1 LNRMALI
8 DVGTE
13 DELKKLIEEHRG
25 CLFTLHFWASWA
37 KQCEQMN
44 DVLGELAK
52 DSKLVHVK
60 FIKVEAEELPDLC
73 ETYEVEAVPTFV
85 LLKNGKVIDRVQG
98 ANAPEL
104 TKKIRLHSER
114 ELALPPSTPGSC
126 GDTPAQTDPKLS
138 LDDRLRALV
147 KRDPVLLFMKGSPA
161 EPRCGFSKQVIK
173 ILEEQNV
180 IFGHFDILKDDEVR
194 QGLKTF
200 SNWPTYPQLYVNGSL
215 LGGLDVIKELI
226 EEEEFLDQLPE
237 EAKRKPQLSL
247 DDRLKALVNK
257 EAVMIFMKGVPENP
271 RCGFSKQLVAILS
284 AEAPD
289 VAYGHF
295 DILSDEEVRQ
305 GLKTFSNWP
314 TYPQIY
320 VKGELVG
327 GLDILKELQE
337 AGELKDTLMGN

>member
-1 LNRMALI
+1 MALI
-8 DVGTE
+8 EIGTE
-13 DELKKLIEEHRG
+13 DELAKLMKDYQG

-37 KQCEQMN
+37 AQCEQMN
-44 DVLGELAK
+44 AVLTELAK

-60 FIKVEAEELPDLC
+60 FVKVEAEELPDLC

-85 LLKNGKVIDRVQG
+85 LLKNGKVIDRIQG

-104 TKKIRLHSER
+104 TKKIRLYSEK
-114 ELALPPSTPGSC
+114 ELALPPSTPGSVEEV
-126 GDTPAQTDPKLS
+126 PAQADPTLP
-138 LDDRLRALV
+138 LEDRLRALV
-147 KRDPVLLFMKGSPA
+147 KRDPVLLFMKGSPN

-173 ILEEQNV
+173 ILDDQNV

-226 EEEEFLDQLPE
+226 EEGEFLDQLPE
-237 EAKRKPQLSL
+237 DAKKKPELSL
-247 DDRLKALVNK
+247 EDRLKALISK
-257 EAVMIFMKGVPENP
+257 EPVMIFMKGVPENP
-271 RCGFSKQLVAILS
+271 RCGFSKQLVGILQ

-295 DILSDEEVRQ
+295 DILGDEEVRQ

>member
-1 LNRMALI
+1 MASGLV
-8 DVGTE
+8 DVANE
-13 DELKKLIEEHRG
+13 DELKKLMAENKG
-25 CLFTLHFWASWA
+25 CLFALHFWASWA
-37 KQCEQMN
+37 AQCEQMN
-44 DVLGELAK
+44 DVLQELAK
-52 DSKLVHVK
+52 DTKLVHVR

-73 ETYEVEAVPTFV
+73 ETYEVEAVPTFI
-85 LLKNGKVIDRVQG
+85 LLKNEKVVDRVQG

-114 ELALPPSTPGSC
+114 ELALPDSAPAAAST
-126 GDTPAQTDPKLS
+126 TAAPAS

-161 EPRCGFSKQVIK
+161 EPKCGFSKQVIK
-173 ILEEQNV
+173 ILDEQNV

-200 SNWPTYPQLYVNGSL
+200 SNWPTYPQLYVDGSL
-215 LGGLDVIKELI
+215 LGGLDVIKELV
-226 EEEEFLDQLPE
+226 EEGEFLDQLPDS
-237 EAKRKPQLSL
+237 AKRKPEMTLE
-247 DDRLKALVNK
+247 DRLKSLINK
-257 EAVMIFMKGVPENP
+257 ESVMIFMKGAPENP
-271 RCGFSKQLVAILS
+271 RCGFSKQLVSILS
-284 AEAPD
+284 AEVPD
-289 VAYGHF
+289 VKYGHF

>member
-1 LNRMALI
+1 MASGLI
-8 DVGTE
+8 AIANE
-13 DELKKLIEEHRG
+13 DELAKLMKENQG

-37 KQCEQMN
+37 AQCEQMN
-44 DVLGELAK
+44 AVLEELAK
-52 DSKLVHVK
+52 DTKLVHVK

-85 LLKNGKVIDRVQG
+85 LLKNGKVVDRVQG

-114 ELALPPSTPGSC
+114 ELALPASTPGSA
-126 GDTPAQTDPKLS
+126 GDAPAPAAAAPQS
-138 LDDRLRALV
+138 LEDRLRALV

-161 EPRCGFSKQVIK
+161 EPRCGFSKQIIK
-173 ILEEQNV
+173 ILDEQNV
-180 IFGHFDILKDDEVR
+180 IFGSFDILKDEEVR

-215 LGGLDVIKELI
+215 LGGLDVVKELI
-226 EEEEFLDQLPE
+226 EEGEFLDQLPE
-237 EAKRKPQLSL
+237 SAKKQPALTL
-247 DDRLKALVNK
+247 DDRLKALINK
-257 EAVMIFMKGVPENP
+257 EPVMIFMKGAPENP
-271 RCGFSKQLVAILS
+271 RCGFSKQLVGILT
-284 AEAPD
+284 AEVPD
-289 VAYGHF
+289 IPYGHF

-305 GLKTFSNWP
+305 GLKTYSNWP

>member
-1 LNRMALI
+1 MALI
-8 DVGTE
+8 EIGTE
-13 DELKKLIEEHRG
+13 DELAKLMKDHQG

-37 KQCEQMN
+37 AQCEQMN
-44 DVLGELAK
+44 AVLTELAK

-60 FIKVEAEELPDLC
+60 FVKVEAEELPDLC

-85 LLKNGKVIDRVQG
+85 LLKNGKVIDRIQG

-104 TKKIRLHSER
+104 TKKIRLYSEK
-114 ELALPPSTPGSC
+114 ELALPPSTPGSVEEV
-126 GDTPAQTDPKLS
+126 PAQADPTLP
-138 LDDRLRALV
+138 LEDRLRALV
-147 KRDPVLLFMKGSPA
+147 KRDPVLLFMKGSPN

-173 ILEEQNV
+173 ILDDQNV

-226 EEEEFLDQLPE
+226 EEGEFLDQLPE
-237 EAKRKPQLSL
+237 DAKKKPELSL
-247 DDRLKALVNK
+247 EDRLKALISK
-257 EAVMIFMKGVPENP
+257 EPVMIFMKGVPENP
-271 RCGFSKQLVAILS
+271 RCGFSKQLVGILQ

-295 DILSDEEVRQ
+295 DILGDEEVRQ

>member
-1 LNRMALI
+1 MALI
-8 DVGTE
+8 EIGTE
-13 DELKKLIEEHRG
+13 DELAKLMKDYQG

-37 KQCEQMN
+37 AQCEQMN
-44 DVLGELAK
+44 AVLTELAK

-60 FIKVEAEELPDLC
+60 FVKVEAEELPDLC

-85 LLKNGKVIDRVQG
+85 LLKNGKVIDRIQG

-104 TKKIRLHSER
+104 TKKIRLHSEK
-114 ELALPPSTPGSC
+114 ELALPPSTPGSVEEV
-126 GDTPAQTDPKLS
+126 PAQADPTLP
-138 LDDRLRALV
+138 LEDRLRALV
-147 KRDPVLLFMKGSPA
+147 KRDPVLLFMKGSPN

-173 ILEEQNV
+173 ILDDQNV

-226 EEEEFLDQLPE
+226 EEGEFLDQLPE
-237 EAKRKPQLSL
+237 DAKKKPELSL
-247 DDRLKALVNK
+247 EDRLKALISK
-257 EAVMIFMKGVPENP
+257 EPVMIFMKGVPENP
-271 RCGFSKQLVAILS
+271 RCGFSKQLVGILQ

-295 DILSDEEVRQ
+295 DILGDEEVRQ

>member
-1 LNRMALI
+1 MASGLI
-8 DVGTE
+8 SVASE
-13 DELKKLIEEHRG
+13 DELRKLMKEHQG
-25 CLFTLHFWASWA
+25 CLFALHFWASWA
-37 KQCEQMN
+37 TQCEQMN
-44 DVLGELAK
+44 TVLEELAK
-52 DSKLVHVK
+52 DSKLVHVRFVK
-60 FIKVEAEELPDLC
+60 IEAEELPDLC
-73 ETYEVEAVPTFV
+73 DTYEVEAVPTFV
-85 LLKNGKVIDRVQG
+85 LIKNGKVLDRVQG

-114 ELALPPSTPGSC
+114 ELALPASSPISAAGAGEAP
-126 GDTPAQTDPKLS
+126 PAAAS
-138 LDDRLRALV
+138 LEDRLKALV
-147 KRDPVLLFMKGSPA
+147 KRDPVMLFMKGSPK

-173 ILEEQNV
+173 ILDEQNV
-180 IFGHFDILKDDEVR
+180 IFGSFDILKDDEVR

-226 EEEEFLDQLPE
+226 EEGEFQEQLPE
-237 EAKRKPQLSL
+237 SAKKQTSSL
-247 DDRLKALVNK
+247 EDRLKALVNQQP
-257 EAVMIFMKGVPENP
+257 VMIFMKGAPENP
-271 RCGFSKQLVAILS
+271 RCGFSKQLVSILT
-284 AEAPD
+284 AEVPD
-289 VAYGHF
+289 LAYGHF

-337 AGELKDTLMGN
+337 AGELKETLAGN

>member
-1 LNRMALI
+1 MALVDI
-8 DVGTE
+8 ATE
-13 DELKKLIEEHRG
+13 DELVELMAENRG

-37 KQCEQMN
+37 AQCEQMN
-44 DVLGELAK
+44 AVLAELAK

-60 FIKVEAEELPDLC
+60 FIKVEAEELPDLS
-73 ETYEVEAVPTFV
+73 EKYEVEAVPTFV
-85 LLKNGKVIDRVQG
+85 LLKNDKVVDRIQG

-114 ELALPPSTPGSC
+114 ELALPPSTPGSVEEV
-126 GDTPAQTDPKLS
+126 AADPKLP
-138 LDDRLRALV
+138 LEDRLRALV
-147 KRDPVLLFMKGSPA
+147 KRDPVVLFMKGSPN

-194 QGLKTF
+194 QGLKKF

-215 LGGLDVIKELI
+215 LGGLDVMKELI
-226 EEEEFLDQLPE
+226 EEGEFQDQLPE
-237 EAKRKPQLSL
+237 EAKKKPEMSL
-247 DDRLKALVNK
+247 NDRLKAIINK
-257 EAVMIFMKGVPENP
+257 EPVMIFMKGAPKSP
-271 RCGFSKQLVAILS
+271 RCGFSKQLVAILQ

-295 DILSDEEVRQ
+295 DILGDEDVRQ

-337 AGELKDTLMGN
+337 AGELKDTLMGNC

>member
-1 LNRMALI
+1 MATGLI
-8 DVGTE
+8 AVASE
-13 DELKKLIEEHRG
+13 DELTKLMKENQG

-37 KQCEQMN
+37 AQCEQMN
-44 DVLGELAK
+44 AVLEELAK
-52 DSKLVHVK
+52 ESKLVHVR

-85 LLKNGKVIDRVQG
+85 LLKNGKVVDRVQG

-114 ELALPPSTPGSC
+114 ELALPASSPTTA
-126 GDTPAQTDPKLS
+126 GDAPAPATLS
-138 LDDRLRALV
+138 LEDRLKALV
-147 KRDPVLLFMKGSPA
+147 KRDPVMLFMKGSPA

-173 ILEEQNV
+173 ILDEQNV
-180 IFGHFDILKDDEVR
+180 LFGSFDILKDDEVR

-226 EEEEFLDQLPE
+226 EEGEFQDQLPE
-237 EAKRKPQLSL
+237 TAKKPAVVTLE
-247 DDRLKALVNK
+247 DRLKALVNK
-257 EAVMIFMKGVPENP
+257 EPVMIFMKGAPENP

-284 AEAPD
+284 SEVPD

-337 AGELKDTLMGN
+337 AGELKDTLLGN